1 LAFAATA
8 PFDKRRCGHHQQS
21 AVQQETTDDSP
32 HLGGSKKLSC
42 DALSA
47 DGTSS
52 VAETISTTGMAKQ
65 QENLGKTL
73 RKGPKT
79 GENAVVAFS
88 HHAYWI

>member
-1 LAFAATA
+1 
-8 PFDKRRCGHHQQS
+8 
-21 AVQQETTDDSP
+21 
-32 HLGGSKKLSC
+32 LSC

-52 VAETISTTGMAKQ
+52 VADTISATGMAKQ

-88 HHAYWI
+88 HHAYGI

>member
-1 LAFAATA
+1 
-8 PFDKRRCGHHQQS
+8 
-21 AVQQETTDDSP
+21 
-32 HLGGSKKLSC
+32 LSC

>member
-1 LAFAATA
+1 
-8 PFDKRRCGHHQQS
+8 
-21 AVQQETTDDSP
+21 
-32 HLGGSKKLSC
+32 LSC

-52 VAETISTTGMAKQ
+52 VAETIQTTGMAKQ
-65 QENLGKTL
+65 QENQDKTL

-88 HHAYWI
+88 HHAYGI

>member
-21 AVQQETTDDSP
+21 AVQQETTDDSHTP
-32 HLGGSKKLSC
+32 WRLENLSC

-52 VAETISTTGMAKQ
+52 VADRISATGMAKQ

-79 GENAVVAFS
+79 VENAVVAFS